1 MRRGEPGWSRAW
13 SGERQAFQHLWKI
26 AVDKGRK
33 KGKSVGNSPK
43 EPAEAGGR
51 LDENVCCPQEG
62 ALREAWGQVG
72 GPPGGPAG
80 QGFRRVGGVGEEG
93 GAAGLKA
100 VCVSAWG
107 PPQPFGT

>member
-33 KGKSVGNSPK
+33 KGESVGNSPK

-62 ALREAWGQVG
+62 ALREAWGQVCTAG
-72 GPPGGPAG
+72 VRVPSHSRKLPRPPEP
-80 QGFRRVGGVGEEG
+80 
-93 GAAGLKA
+93 
-100 VCVSAWG
+100 
-107 PPQPFGT
+107 